1 MCAKKR
7 NHGVTLAQQKSPVK
21 VKKYKYSY
29 KYGKKDIVVHKDTVF
44 TPTTETPSFPYI
56 NQEQVLSIAS
66 LTGVAADQLINIKGL
81 LAKRK
86 RKRKKMIV
94 PLNELNISIIY

>member
-1 MCAKKR
+1 MRKKK

-56 NQEQVLSIAS
+56 NREQVLSIAS

-86 RKRKKMIV
+86 RKKMNV